1 MIDGHIISIESNSNS
16 FNVACGFN
24 KKTHSSKGDALMN
37 LNVQDEWYKKFK
49 KHKINKKSNNH
60 LLNIKKCMT

>member
-37 LNVQDEWYKKFK
+37 LNVQDE
-49 KHKINKKSNNH
+49 
-60 LLNIKKCMT
+60 